1 MSEET
6 EPAVRV
12 VRGHASDEE
21 LAALVAVLAAKAVE
35 APAAPAP
42 RPSSWAAYWRTIDA
56 AVPTG
61 RDGWRASGL
70 PR

>member
-1 MSEET
+1 MSDDLQVT
-6 EPAVRV
+6 SGEPTP
-12 VRGHASDEE
+12 EE
-21 LAALVAVLAAKAVE
+21 LAALVAVLSAKAAAAT
-35 APAAPAP
+35 APVAPAP